1 MEGQYPYYY
10 PPGSFPVHFRY
21 YNHPQVRPD
30 LQLPGPSGVLAVGDP
45 ASRSISPTTT
55 SSNSPSGSTDG
66 TVNDALDVEAEDAA
80 QSNRKQYDKWTNEEQ
95 KALINLWTD
104 RHERLESKDAR
115 KIWEEIAREINR
127 RFGTTRSGEKCQK
140 KMKYLIER
148 YKKAKDWNSHQTGGH
163 RWKTVFYDEIDAVLG
178 CRDVVTLRNVAEA
191 GASASTSAAK
201 SDATESK
208 DNELLGQ
215 DTSPEARTERKKKRK
230 RARPQ
235 EGDEEGDLI
244 KASLVGMEKQRKEMN
259 TMMESS
265 TGMQEQ
271 QANTMNVLVGALTNF
286 LQNSGNNNK

>member
-1 MEGQYPYYY
+1 M
-10 PPGSFPVHFRY
+10 
-21 YNHPQVRPD
+21 
-30 LQLPGPSGVLAVGDP
+30 
-45 ASRSISPTTT
+45 
-55 SSNSPSGSTDG
+55 
-66 TVNDALDVEAEDAA
+66 NDALDVEAEDAA
-80 QSNRKQYDKWTNEEQ
+80 QSNRKQYDKWTNEEE

-104 RHERLESKDAR
+104 RHERLESKDA
-115 KIWEEIAREINR
+115 WEINR
-127 RFGTTRSGEKCQK
+127 RFGTTCSGEKCQK

-191 GASASTSAAK
+191 SASTSAAK
-201 SDATESK
+201 SDATKSK

-259 TMMESS
+259 TMMESF
-265 TGMQEQ
+265 TRMQEQ
-271 QANTMNVLVGALTNF
+271 QANTMNALVGALTNF

>member
-10 PPGSFPVHFRY
+10 PPRSFPVHFRY

-80 QSNRKQYDKWTNEEQ
+80 QSNREQYDKWTNEDAY
-95 KALINLWTD
+95 KLINLWTD

-140 KMKYLIER
+140 EMKYLIER

-191 GASASTSAAK
+191 SASTSAAK
-201 SDATESK
+201 SGATESK
-208 DNELLGQ
+208 DKELLGQ
-215 DTSPEARTERKKKRK
+215 DTSPEARMERKKKRK

-259 TMMESS
+259 IMMESF

-271 QANTMNVLVGALTNF
+271 QANTMNALVGALTNF
-286 LQNSGNNNK
+286 LQNSSSNNK

>member
-45 ASRSISPTTT
+45 A
-55 SSNSPSGSTDG
+55 N
-66 TVNDALDVEAEDAA
+66 VKAEDAA
-80 QSNRKQYDKWTNEEQ
+80 QSNRKQYDKWTKEDQ

-104 RHERLESKDAR
+104 RHEHLESKDVR

-201 SDATESK
+201 SDATESM

-235 EGDEEGDLI
+235 EGDEEEDLI
-244 KASLVGMEKQRKEMN
+244 KASLVDMEKQRKEMN
-259 TMMESS
+259 TMMESF
-265 TGMQEQ
+265 TRMQEQ
-271 QANTMNVLVGALTNF
+271 QANTMNALVGALTNF
-286 LQNSGNNNK
+286 LQKSGKNNK

>member
-1 MEGQYPYYY
+1 MFHVCHHVT
-10 PPGSFPVHFRY
+10 FPNATGFSPVWKKLEK
-21 YNHPQVRPD
+21 PTK
-30 LQLPGPSGVLAVGDP
+30 LQ
-45 ASRSISPTTT
+45 
-55 SSNSPSGSTDG
+55 
-66 TVNDALDVEAEDAA
+66 
-80 QSNRKQYDKWTNEEQ
+80 
-95 KALINLWTD
+95 
-104 RHERLESKDAR
+104 
-115 KIWEEIAREINR
+115 R
-127 RFGTTRSGEKCQK
+127 RRSGEKCQK

-178 CRDVVTLRNVAEA
+178 CRDVVTLCNVAE
-191 GASASTSAAK
+191 ASASTSATK
-201 SDATESK
+201 SNATESK

-259 TMMESS
+259 TMMESF
-265 TGMQEQ
+265 TRMQEQ
-271 QANTMNVLVGALTNF
+271 QANTMNALVGALTNF

>member
-1 MEGQYPYYY
+1 M
-10 PPGSFPVHFRY
+10 
-21 YNHPQVRPD
+21 
-30 LQLPGPSGVLAVGDP
+30 
-45 ASRSISPTTT
+45 
-55 SSNSPSGSTDG
+55 
-66 TVNDALDVEAEDAA
+66 NDTLDVEAEDAA
-80 QSNRKQYDKWTNEEQ
+80 QSNRKQYDKWTNEEE

-127 RFGTTRSGEKCQK
+127 RFGTTRSGEKGQK

-259 TMMESS
+259 TMMESF

-271 QANTMNVLVGALTNF
+271 QANTMNALVGALTNF

>member
-1 MEGQYPYYY
+1 M
-10 PPGSFPVHFRY
+10 
-21 YNHPQVRPD
+21 
-30 LQLPGPSGVLAVGDP
+30 
-45 ASRSISPTTT
+45 
-55 SSNSPSGSTDG
+55 
-66 TVNDALDVEAEDAA
+66 NDALDVEAEDAA
-80 QSNRKQYDKWTNEEQ
+80 QSNRKQYDKWTKEEQ

-104 RHERLESKDAR
+104 RHERLESKDAW
-115 KIWEEIAREINR
+115 KIWEEIAWEINR
-127 RFGTTRSGEKCQK
+127 RFGTTCSGEKCQK

-178 CRDVVTLRNVAEA
+178 CRDVVTLRNVAE
-191 GASASTSAAK
+191 ASASTSAAK

-259 TMMESS
+259 TMMESF

-271 QANTMNVLVGALTNF
+271 QANTKNALVGALTNF

>member
-1 MEGQYPYYY
+1 MEGRYPYYY
-10 PPGSFPVHFRY
+10 PPGSFPVDFRY

-45 ASRSISPTTT
+45 ACRSISPTTT

-66 TVNDALDVEAEDAA
+66 TVNDALD
-80 QSNRKQYDKWTNEEQ
+80 
-95 KALINLWTD
+95 
-104 RHERLESKDAR
+104 RLESKDAR

-148 YKKAKDWNSHQTGGH
+148 YKKAKGWNSHQTGGH

-191 GASASTSAAK
+191 GASGSTSAAK

-215 DTSPEARTERKKKRK
+215 DTSPEARTER
-230 RARPQ
+230 
-235 EGDEEGDLI
+235 
-244 KASLVGMEKQRKEMN
+244 
-259 TMMESS
+259 
-265 TGMQEQ
+265 
-271 QANTMNVLVGALTNF
+271 
-286 LQNSGNNNK
+286 

>member
-1 MEGQYPYYY
+1 MEGRYPYYY
-10 PPGSFPVHFRY
+10 PPGSFPVDFRY

-80 QSNRKQYDKWTNEEQ
+80 
-95 KALINLWTD
+95 
-104 RHERLESKDAR
+104 HKDAR

-127 RFGTTRSGEKCQK
+127 RFGTTHSREKCQK

-215 DTSPEARTERKKKRK
+215 DTSPEARTKR
-230 RARPQ
+230 
-235 EGDEEGDLI
+235 
-244 KASLVGMEKQRKEMN
+244 
-259 TMMESS
+259 
-265 TGMQEQ
+265 
-271 QANTMNVLVGALTNF
+271 
-286 LQNSGNNNK
+286 

>member
-1 MEGQYPYYY
+1 MID
-10 PPGSFPVHFRY
+10 VRY
-21 YNHPQVRPD
+21 LRRNMTR
-30 LQLPGPSGVLAVGDP
+30 
-45 ASRSISPTTT
+45 
-55 SSNSPSGSTDG
+55 
-66 TVNDALDVEAEDAA
+66 
-80 QSNRKQYDKWTNEEQ
+80 
-95 KALINLWTD
+95 
-104 RHERLESKDAR
+104 
-115 KIWEEIAREINR
+115 IAGN
-127 RFGTTRSGEKCQK
+127 
-140 KMKYLIER
+140 
-148 YKKAKDWNSHQTGGH
+148 
-163 RWKTVFYDEIDAVLG
+163 DAVLG

-259 TMMESS
+259 TMMESF
-265 TGMQEQ
+265 TRMQEQ
-271 QANTMNVLVGALTNF
+271 QANTMNARVGALTNF